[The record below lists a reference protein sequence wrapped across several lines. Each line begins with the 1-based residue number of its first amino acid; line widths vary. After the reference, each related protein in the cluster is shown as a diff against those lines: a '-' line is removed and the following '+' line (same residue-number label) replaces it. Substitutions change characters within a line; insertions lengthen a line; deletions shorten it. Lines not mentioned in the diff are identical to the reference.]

1 MSVTHGWFRPVQAAL
16 RGQGLHFV
24 GSGAP
29 GGEQN
34 SAEDRR
40 TGARSTRSAAM
51 MSRSM
56 CRDLDRR
63 VTLAIPA
70 RRSSIS
76 TTP

>member
-1 MSVTHGWFRPVQAAL
+1 VTHGWFRPVQAAL
-16 RGQGLHFV
+16 RGKGPHFV
-24 GSGAP
+24 GSGAS
-29 GGEQN
+29 GGEQH

-51 MSRSM
+51 MSSSM
-56 CRDLDRR
+56 CRHFGRR

-76 TTP
+76 TAP